1 MRKIYI
7 GPLRTYEDAI
17 FDGVVTVEET
27 EQGLLLIVDFIMH
40 REYSRKIGYFKDLVE
55 AVQYLKK
62 EYLP

>member
-1 MRKIYI
+1 MRKIYV
-7 GPLRTYEDAI
+7 GPLRTYEGAI

-27 EQGLLLIVDFIMH
+27 DQGLLLKVDFIMH

-55 AVQYLKK
+55 AVQYLKR